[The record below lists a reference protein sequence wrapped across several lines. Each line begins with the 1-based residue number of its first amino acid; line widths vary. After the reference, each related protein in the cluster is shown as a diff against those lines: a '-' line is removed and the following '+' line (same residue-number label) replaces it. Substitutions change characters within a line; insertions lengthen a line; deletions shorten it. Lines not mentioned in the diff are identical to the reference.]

1 MPRAKREPAADVAR
15 TRAQIRE
22 YMSAQPPD
30 ARKRLRQ
37 MRAAI
42 RAVAPRGVDAFS
54 YRIPAVRLD
63 GHMLVWYAAFTQ
75 HTSLFPMTGAIRRA
89 FAADLAGLETS
100 KGTIRFPLA
109 KPLPVGLVKRLVKAR
124 VAEVQKGGNTT

>member
-1 MPRAKREPAADVAR
+1 MTPARRKSAADVAQI
-15 TRAQIRE
+15 RAQIRD

-30 ARKRLRQ
+30 TRRRLRQ

-63 GHMLVWYAAFTQ
+63 GELLVWYAAFTH

-89 FAADLAGLETS
+89 LGANLAGLGLETS
-100 KGTIRFPLA
+100 KGTVRFPLA

-124 VAEVQKGGNTT
+124 VAEVRGKA